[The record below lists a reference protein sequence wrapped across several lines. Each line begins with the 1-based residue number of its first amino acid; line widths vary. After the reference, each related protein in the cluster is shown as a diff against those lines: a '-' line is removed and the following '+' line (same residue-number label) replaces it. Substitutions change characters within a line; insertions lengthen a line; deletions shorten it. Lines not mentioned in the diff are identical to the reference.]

1 MNNNKLKTELHSR
14 LMLTLDEVVKYYRS
28 LLTVVRKEKEILV
41 AAELDKLNANN
52 KIKEELIL
60 KIKSLDNKRIKIAS
74 ELAEHLNI
82 KSEDNVRLHVLA
94 NYFDGKESEKMMN
107 VKSVLELIIKRVVD
121 LNKFNEELVKSAL
134 TNITGAMDNI
144 KNTLSEET
152 TYKKKSIGKYKTA
165 RAGSLVSKEA

>member
-1 MNNNKLKTELHSR
+1 MNRMNQKNELQSL
-14 LMLTLDEVVKYYRS
+14 LMSTLDEIVKHYRS

-41 AAELDKLNANN
+41 SAELDQLNENN
-52 KIKEELIL
+52 KTKEELIL
-60 KIKSLDNKRIKIAS
+60 KIKSLDNKRLKEAQNLAEFLNVEGDDNLRLHI
-74 ELAEHLNI
+74 LAEHF
-82 KSEDNVRLHVLA
+82 E
-94 NYFDGKESEKMMN
+94 GKEAEKMLN
-107 VKSVLELIIKRVVD
+107 VKSVLELIIKRVVE
-121 LNKFNEELVKSAL
+121 LNQFNEELVKSAL

>member
-1 MNNNKLKTELHSR
+1 MNRMNLKFDLQKKLME
-14 LMLTLDEVVKYYRS
+14 TLDEIVKHYRS

-41 AAELDKLNANN
+41 AAELDKLSENN
-52 KIKEELIL
+52 KVKEELIL
-60 KIKSLDNKRIKIAS
+60 KIKALDGKRLKIAQ
-74 ELAEHLNI
+74 ELADCLSIEG
-82 KSEDNVRLHVLA
+82 EDNLRLHILA
-94 NYFDGKESEKMMN
+94 GHFEGKESEKMMN
-107 VKSVLELIIKRVVD
+107 VKSVLELIIKRVVE

-134 TNITGAMDNI
+134 NNITGAMDNI